1 MQINNTKLSTES
13 DASALKVAQMFD
25 NGSLKQI
32 DESQISLSP
41 ADVTASALMVL
52 LQQKAYNNLVDFDNH
67 LDDISLDWMNV
78 RLNKT
83 IEEYL

>member
-1 MQINNTKLSTES
+1 
-13 DASALKVAQMFD
+13 MFD

-32 DESQISLSP
+32 DESHISVSP
-41 ADVTASALMVL
+41 PDRTASALMVL
-52 LQQKAYNNLVDFDNH
+52 LQQKAYDNLVDFDNH

>member
-1 MQINNTKLSTES
+1 
-13 DASALKVAQMFD
+13 MFD

-32 DESQISLSP
+32 DEDHISLSP
-41 ADVTASALMVL
+41 PDATASALMVL
-52 LQQKAYNNLVDFDNH
+52 LQQKVYNNLMDFDNH

-78 RLNKT
+78 RMNKT

>member
-1 MQINNTKLSTES
+1 
-13 DASALKVAQMFD
+13 MFD

-32 DESQISLSP
+32 DESHISLTPS
-41 ADVTASALMVL
+41 DTTASALMVL